1 MMRKKYTFFKT
12 GATVFLSVLIVSFAV
27 YASTTVGN
35 NVSVGGTLGV
45 TGTTTFSGIVN
56 IGTVAINGTYF
67 DVATTTGAVTLTQ
80 QAVGTSPLTITGI
93 DSSTSSIVDLNVT
106 ADGGSIIDVDWAT
119 ATQTA
124 ALTGLDIDLS
134 NLTTDGTNA
143 LYGIHVNDQVGNTTS
158 TEYGIYVEGS
168 NWDQGLY
175 VVDAV
180 KFDGAVTITEGALT
194 DSTIL
199 SADIKD
205 GEIVNADVNSSAA
218 IAGTKISPDFG
229 SQNVVTT
236 GTLGAATTT
245 ISSGP
250 LSLGGGS
257 DITKLLFGSVSINPP
272 SIATSTTGSATTTV
286 SGATTDMKCFVQPP
300 ATLNDDLTPKGC
312 QISATGVIKVY
323 LYAENAPIDD
333 ATTTWGYLLIK

>member
-1 MMRKKYTFFKT
+1 MLNKQDFFK
-12 GATVFLSVLIVSFAV
+12 ASLTVLLSVLFVGAVV
-27 YASTTVGN
+27 YASTTIGN
-35 NVSVGGTLGV
+35 DVSVGGDLSV
-45 TGTTTFSGIVN
+45 TATSTFSGNIS
-56 IGTVAINGTYF
+56 IGTAAIDGTYF
-67 DVATTTGAVTLTQ
+67 DVAASTGAVTLTQ
-80 QAVGTSPLTITGI
+80 QATGTAPLTITGI
-93 DSSTSSIVDLNVT
+93 ASGAVPEIDLNTLNVGGNLIEVAWTSS
-106 ADGGSIIDVDWAT
+106 

-124 ALTGLDIDLS
+124 ALAGLDIDMS
-134 NLTTDGTNA
+134 NLNADGSSA
-143 LYGIHVNDQVGNTTS
+143 LYGVHINDHASTTGS
-158 TEYGIYVEGS
+158 AEYGIYVEGT

-205 GEIVNADVNSSAA
+205 GEIVNADVNASAA

-229 SQNVVTT
+229 SQNIVTT
-236 GTLGAATTT
+236 GTLSAATTT

-250 LSLGGGS
+250 LAIGGGS
-257 DITKLLFGSVSINPP
+257 NITKLLFGSVSINPP

-286 SGATTDMKCFVQPP
+286 TGATTDMQCFLQPP
-300 ATLNDDLTPKGC
+300 AALNDDLTPKGC
-312 QISATGVIKVY
+312 EISAADVIKVY
-323 LYAENAPIDD
+323 LYAENALIDD